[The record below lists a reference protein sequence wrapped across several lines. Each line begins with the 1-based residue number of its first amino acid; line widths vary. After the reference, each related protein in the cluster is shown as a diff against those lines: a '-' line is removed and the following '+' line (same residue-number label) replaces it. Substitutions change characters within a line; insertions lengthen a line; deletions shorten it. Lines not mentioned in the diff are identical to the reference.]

1 MKNYI
6 LLFSLVLLTFS
17 CNNADH
23 KCEVVS
29 NGFTSTEGEKVT
41 MGSQESVDFVMSID
55 KAWKMRDYDTL
66 KSLISDDAE
75 LLLED
80 GRVLTGGD
88 AFVKMVQDD
97 YQESVVEN
105 GGEWNWTVNYAFSV
119 KPDSN
124 KWGEYVNAR
133 FTGSSGIFE
142 EWYQI
147 KDGKLV
153 SWTQSKRA
161 SAVK

>member
-1 MKNYI
+1 
-6 LLFSLVLLTFS
+6 
-17 CNNADH
+17 
-23 KCEVVS
+23 
-29 NGFTSTEGEKVT
+29 

-66 KSLISDDAE
+66 KSLISEDAE

-105 GGEWNWTVNYAFSV
+105 GGEWDWTVNYA
-119 KPDSN
+119 
-124 KWGEYVNAR
+124 
-133 FTGSSGIFE
+133 
-142 EWYQI
+142 
-147 KDGKLV
+147 
-153 SWTQSKRA
+153 
-161 SAVK
+161 